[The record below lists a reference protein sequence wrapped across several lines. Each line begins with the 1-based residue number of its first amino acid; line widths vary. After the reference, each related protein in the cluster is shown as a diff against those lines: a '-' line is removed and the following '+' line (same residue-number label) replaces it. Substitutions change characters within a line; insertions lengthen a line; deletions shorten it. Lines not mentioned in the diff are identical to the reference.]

1 MTRRVRWRYDARG
14 MSGKTAAEGEND
26 MRLHLFGRPVESAT
40 GQAGL
45 EVGAAVVRAQP
56 AGGVALELGPAD
68 GAASVRVVLS
78 GDEVAELIAAFQ
90 AVVNGKPEAILIVD
104 E

>member
-1 MTRRVRWRYDARG
+1 
-14 MSGKTAAEGEND
+14 
-26 MRLHLFGRPVESAT
+26 MRLHLLGRRSAE
-40 GQAGL
+40 GDAGPAAL

-56 AGGVALELGPAD
+56 AGGLALELGPAD
-68 GAASVRVVLS
+68 GAASVRVQLS
-78 GDEVAELIAAFQ
+78 SEEVARLIAAFQ